1 MKQELPFA
9 VGLSAKERVSVSP
22 EPTGGA
28 GSGSLQVEQC
38 CRRAQR
44 ADFKSSNP
52 FQYQHGRQYR
62 GMNGL
67 QTSVFHGRGE
77 GGLLLVL
84 ITGLFG
90 RYLAGRYY

>member
-1 MKQELPFA
+1 MVSLPRVKQESPFS
-9 VGLSAKERVSVSP
+9 VGLSAEEKVCVQP

-28 GSGSLQVEQC
+28 RSGFLQVEHC

-62 GMNGL
+62 GIKG
-67 QTSVFHGRGE
+67 
-77 GGLLLVL
+77 
-84 ITGLFG
+84 
-90 RYLAGRYY
+90 